1 EKLPIAFYN
10 NRAVGVNRA
19 TWSSFIG
26 LVVRNPQIC
35 SFRSR
40 RWKSKS
46 RSELE
51 HMWAA
56 LTEYFYNPNMIDYK
70 HHTLIHMRERW
81 NKWRSVLYHQY
92 AKTCGSQEEALKN
105 KPDAVAN
112 KE

>member
-1 EKLPIAFYN
+1 
-10 NRAVGVNRA
+10 
-19 TWSSFIG
+19 
-26 LVVRNPQIC
+26 
-35 SFRSR
+35 
-40 RWKSKS
+40 
-46 RSELE
+46 
-51 HMWAA
+51 MWAA

-81 NKWRSVLYHQY
+81 NKWRSVLYRQY